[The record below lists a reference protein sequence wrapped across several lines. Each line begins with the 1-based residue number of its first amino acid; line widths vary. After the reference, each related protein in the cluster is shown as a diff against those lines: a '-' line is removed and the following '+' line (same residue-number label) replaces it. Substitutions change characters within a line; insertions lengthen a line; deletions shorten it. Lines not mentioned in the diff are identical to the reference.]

1 WRCQARV
8 WPGVTFARCGAAS
21 LRRRRGR
28 RARWRPPASGPAGRS
43 NALSLPLRGYHEGD
57 FGEVRRRVQEVA
69 GTSHD
74 HLAFARP
81 GHGQESDLGLVVDIA
96 QRLQFRI
103 GERTHPPEEPRID
116 LVWRETVKLRLQR

>member
-69 GTSHD
+69 GTAHD
-74 HLAFARP
+74 HLAFARR
-81 GHGQESDLGLVVDIA
+81 GHGQEGDLSCWQHATELLIEA
-96 QRLQFRI
+96 A
-103 GERTHPPEEPRID
+103 ERGGSMVISWTCWKLGSNLKPR
-116 LVWRETVKLRLQR
+116 